1 MKVITFANSK
11 GGAGKTTASLVT
23 ACILSQRGFRVA
35 VLDLAPKGHIVR
47 WYADRKTMKDIFKN
61 KPFDVYQR
69 PDDANDL
76 IDFIEQI
83 EEDYDYAV
91 LDLEGVRDQMVTLA
105 VTQSDLVI
113 IPMNG
118 DSMEADDAGE
128 TVRLVRSM
136 SKATSHNI
144 PHSILF
150 TKVSGIIPGEDEISF
165 REDAKAH
172 GIDILPVR
180 LVNRAPF
187 KRIYRLR
194 CTFKELL
201 AVFWASIEEQGK
213 TRTNREKQ
221 KDREQLEKAVNNAD
235 DLVDCI
241 IERLFPANTTS
252 VPVKEEVTA

>member
-1 MKVITFANSK
+1 MRVITFANSK

-23 ACILSQRGFRVA
+23 SCILSQRGFRVA
-35 VLDLAPKGHIVR
+35 LLDLAPKGHIVR
-47 WYADRKTMKDIFKN
+47 WYADRKSMTEVFKN

-83 EEDYDYAV
+83 EDAYDYAV

-136 SKATSHNI
+136 SKATNHNI

-150 TKVSGIIPGEDEISF
+150 TKVSDIIPGEDEINF

-172 GIDILPVR
+172 NIDILPVR

-194 CTFKELL
+194 CTFNELL
-201 AVFWASIEEQGK
+201 EVFWASFEELDK
-213 TRTNREKQ
+213 KRSNREKQ
-221 KDREQLEKAVNNAD
+221 KDTEQLEKAILNANE
-235 DLVDCI
+235 LVDCI
-241 IERLFPANTTS
+241 IDRVSPAEKA
-252 VPVKEEVTA
+252 KEEVTS